1 MILVDYLQNLYP
13 DFRIDGR
20 MPSKLA
26 TRLMVSPQ
34 GDLYRMVGKEEDNVN
49 YGNVLTKK
57 LNIKKIYDR
66 DKCN

>member
-1 MILVDYLQNLYP
+1 
-13 DFRIDGR
+13 

-57 LNIKKIYDR
+57 LNIRKIYDR
-66 DKCN
+66 DRCN